1 MILSN
6 SREIT
11 MEILVD
17 IDQNGAYSN
26 KSIDRHL
33 NKSLSTQDENLI
45 RELVY
50 GVLENKIYIDYI
62 LSKASKIKIKK
73 IHYQIIQILRTAIYQ
88 IIFMDKIPAS
98 AAVNEA
104 VNLAKKYG
112 HKGTIGFVNGVLRS
126 IVREKDSFANV
137 DIKDKA
143 KYISTKYSHQEYMVK
158 RWIKEY
164 GEEFTEDLCKSNNER
179 PLLNIRVNT
188 LKTTKENLVYR
199 LEHLDYHVLEAKY
212 AKDGLIITNPF
223 RITET
228 EEFKK
233 GYFTIQDESS
243 ILVGQITNPKEG
255 SLVLDICAAP
265 GGKSTHLAQLMNNT
279 GKIISRD
286 IYDHKISLIKDNVKR
301 LGVKNIES
309 EIFDALELD
318 ESLVSKVDYCIV
330 DAPCSGLG
338 LIRRKPEIKLNR
350 SEEDIKDLRELQKQ
364 IINIAKQYVK
374 IGGVLLYSTCTIE
387 AEENINLINEFLEE
401 NSNFKLVSFEDELS
415 CKEKLHT
422 VNQGYIQLYPN
433 IHGTDGFFIGK
444 MRREL

>member
-1 MILSN
+1 MSN

-17 IDQNGAYSN
+17 INKNGAYSN
-26 KSIDRHL
+26 KAIDRHL
-33 NKSLSTQDENLI
+33 NKSISSQDENLI

-62 LSKASKIKIKK
+62 LSKASKIRVKK
-73 IHYQIIQILRTAIYQ
+73 IHFQIIEILRTAIYQ
-88 IIFMDKIPAS
+88 IIFMDKIPDS

-104 VNLAKKYG
+104 VNLAKKFG

-126 IVREKDSFANV
+126 IVREKDSFANI

-143 KYISTKYSHQEYMVK
+143 KYIATKYSHQEYMVK

-164 GEEFTEDLCKSNNER
+164 GEDFAEDLCISNNQR

-188 LKTTKENLVYR
+188 LKITKENLLNR
-199 LEHLDYHVLEAKY
+199 LEDMDYDVLEAKY
-212 AKDGLIITNPF
+212 AKDCLIIRNPF

-243 ILVGQITNPKEG
+243 ILVGQITNPKKG
-255 SLVLDICAAP
+255 SLILDVCAAP
-265 GGKSTHLAQLMNNT
+265 GGKSTHLAQLMNNK
-279 GKIISRD
+279 GKILSRD
-286 IYDHKISLIKDNVKR
+286 IYDHKIDLIKDNIKR
-301 LGVKNIES
+301 LGVSNIEVQ
-309 EIFDALELD
+309 IYDALKLD
-318 ESLVSKVDYCIV
+318 ENLISKVDYCIV

-338 LIRRKPEIKLNR
+338 LIRRKPEIKMNR
-350 SEEDIKDLRELQKQ
+350 SEDDISNLIDLQKQ

-374 IGGVLLYSTCTIE
+374 VGGILVYSTCTIE
-387 AEENINLINEFLEE
+387 PEENINLIREFLQE
-401 NSNFKLVSFEDELS
+401 NSSFKLVNIEDEFS
-415 CKEKLHT
+415 CKENLDTLKE
-422 VNQGYIQLYPN
+422 GYIQLFPN
-433 IHGTDGFFIGK
+433 IHGTDGFFIAK
-444 MRREL
+444 MIREL

>member
-1 MILSN
+1 MSN

-137 DIKDKA
+137 DMKDKA

-188 LKTTKENLVYR
+188 LKTTKDNLVYR
-199 LEHLDYHVLEAKY
+199 LEHLDYNVLEAKY

-243 ILVGQITNPKEG
+243 ILVGQIANPKEG

-265 GGKSTHLAQLMNNT
+265 GGKSTHLGQLMNNT

-286 IYDHKISLIKDNVKR
+286 IYEHKINLIKDNVKR
-301 LGVKNIES
+301 LGVKNIEA

-350 SEEDIKDLRELQKQ
+350 SEKDIKDLRELQKQ

-374 IGGVLLYSTCTIE
+374 VGGVLLYSTCTIE
-387 AEENINLINEFLEE
+387 PEENINLINEFLEE
-401 NSNFKLVSFEDELS
+401 NSNFKLVSFEDEFS
-415 CKEKLHT
+415 CKEDLHT
-422 VNQGYIQLYPN
+422 VNQGYIQLFPN